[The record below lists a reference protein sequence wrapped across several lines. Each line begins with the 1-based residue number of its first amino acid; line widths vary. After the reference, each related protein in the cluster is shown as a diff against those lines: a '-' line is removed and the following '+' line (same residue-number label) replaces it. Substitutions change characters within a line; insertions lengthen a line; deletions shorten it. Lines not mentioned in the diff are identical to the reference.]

1 MVGGDGDGGGDGG
14 GDVRHGVTADSA
26 SGSSVR
32 LPLLLL
38 FFFQSF
44 AMAAVLSAAWQ

>member
-1 MVGGDGDGGGDGG
+1 MVGGDGDGG

-38 FFFQSF
+38 LFFFQSF